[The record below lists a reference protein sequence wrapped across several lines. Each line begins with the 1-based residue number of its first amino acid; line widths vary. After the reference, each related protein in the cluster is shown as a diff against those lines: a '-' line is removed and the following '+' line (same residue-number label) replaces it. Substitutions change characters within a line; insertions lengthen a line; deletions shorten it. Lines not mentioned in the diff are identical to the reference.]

1 MPYNKLYIKIT
12 CTHCNGSRKVYNN
25 RASNYASPTARWT
38 GCRYCD
44 VEGTELI
51 EAADKTI
58 TEFLKQLPES
68 RRKKILEN
76 LDE

>member
-1 MPYNKLYIKIT
+1 M
-12 CTHCNGSRKVYNN
+12 
-25 RASNYASPTARWT
+25 
-38 GCRYCD
+38 
-44 VEGTELI
+44 EGTELI

>member
-1 MPYNKLYIKIT
+1 MPYNKLYIKIA
-12 CTHCNGSRKVYNN
+12 CTHCHGSRKVQNN
-25 RASNYASPTARWT
+25 RSHNYGSPTSRWT

-58 TEFLKQLPES
+58 IEFLKQLPES
-68 RRKKILEN
+68 RLKKIIEN
-76 LDE
+76 IE